1 MSRPKLRK
9 VNTKKRK
16 AERKD
21 AQERLEKQTAGFL
34 NHPKEC
40 CVCRQA
46 FERTHEAIKEWHV
59 VVRNDRVRLACPQCW
74 GMVEEAIGEEK

>member
-1 MSRPKLRK
+1 MTRPKLRK

-16 AERKD
+16 KDRRD

-40 CVCRQA
+40 CVCKKA
-46 FERTHEAIKEWHV
+46 FERTREAIREWHV
-59 VVRNDRVRLACPQCW
+59 VIREDKVRLACPRCW
-74 GMVEEAIGEEK
+74 SMVEEALEKKE